1 MRYIKLIFI
10 FLLNFILIQTTSF
23 TKEVNKIVVKIDEEL
38 ITNYDIKNKIMTT
51 LILANKEINQKNIN
65 SLKVKSL
72 EDLTLNRLKRIELSK
87 HNIKKD
93 NARLNS
99 YLNSISSNNIQ
110 NLKIL
115 FEKNNV
121 DFETF
126 VDEVSVE
133 IKWRT
138 LIYKLFS
145 KKIEIN
151 VEDIEQQIKKNS
163 KNQNDLVKFNLSE
176 IEIISSS
183 DETDNQRISQVQNEI
198 KNTSFESA
206 IIKYSISTTANN
218 KGKLGWINSNSL
230 PKDFLNILS
239 KMQIGE
245 VSKPIKKQDKII
257 FLKLMDKKVSKFS
270 TVDKENLKKELIK
283 EKQNELFALYSSSFL
298 SKLRNTK
305 FIEYYE

>member
-1 MRYIKLIFI
+1 MRHIKLVLII
-10 FLLNFILIQTTSF
+10 LLNFNLIQETSF
-23 TKEVNKIVVKIDEEL
+23 AKEVNKIVVKIDNEL
-38 ITNYDIKNKIMTT
+38 ITNYDIKNKILTT

-65 SLKVKSL
+65 NLKVKSL
-72 EDLTLNRLKRIELSK
+72 EDLTLNRLKKIELGK
-87 HNIKKD
+87 HNIKRD
-93 NARLNS
+93 EARLNS

-110 NLKIL
+110 NLKAL
-115 FEKNNV
+115 FEKNSV

-138 LIYKLFS
+138 LIYKIYS

-151 VEDIEQQIKKNS
+151 LEDIEQQIQNIS
-163 KNQNDLVKFNLSE
+163 KNQTDLVKFNLSE
-176 IEIISSS
+176 IEIVSSNN
-183 DETDNQRISQVQNEI
+183 ETDSERISQVQNEI
-198 KNTSFESA
+198 KNTSFENA
-206 IIKYSISTTANN
+206 IIKYSISTTAND

-245 VSKPIKKQDKII
+245 ISKPIKKQDTII
-257 FLKLMDKKVSKFS
+257 FLKLIDKKVSKFS
-270 TVDKENLKKELIK
+270 SVDKENLKKELIN
-283 EKQNELFALYSSSFL
+283 EKQNELFSLYSSSFL

-305 FIEYYE
+305 FIEYYK